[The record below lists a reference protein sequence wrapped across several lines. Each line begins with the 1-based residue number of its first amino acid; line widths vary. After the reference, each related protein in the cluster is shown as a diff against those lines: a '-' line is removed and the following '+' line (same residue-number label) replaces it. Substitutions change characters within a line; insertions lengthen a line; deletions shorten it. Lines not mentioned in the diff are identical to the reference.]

1 MVSLLRPLLVALVLA
16 VPAAAAAEPRDGL
29 ESVEM
34 DALRERMR
42 RWDGL
47 AQAWFRLQSG
57 DADGARKDVQTLL
70 RGTPGD
76 PDALH
81 LLGIAAAAQ
90 GRDLQAL
97 HVLRTSL
104 RRRADPWVG
113 THLVHLLVR
122 RGNDRGALRTS
133 EKLRERLP
141 GDPQV
146 RRAHAYALVASGQ
159 TSAARVELQA
169 LEREHPDAQTAHR
182 LALLHTEL
190 GEDEAALAAIRR
202 AVDRDPE
209 RGDYRLDLFKRL
221 EAVGDW
227 TGLSTA
233 ASEAGADAV
242 GGGRADF
249 YKAIALVRLG
259 ESADAVEAFSRV
271 VSHGSPDPVALA
283 GAAGHLL
290 QLGAYAPAEASARAA
305 VADRPEDPALHHLL
319 AMTLTRQTREQ
330 EALAYYRRAA
340 DLLPDDASYRFDLL
354 VSLCTL
360 GRSAELAPALDRA
373 VRDFG
378 ADPRFPALRERC
390 VAD

>member
-1 MVSLLRPLLVALVLA
+1 MVSLLRTLLLVSLLTLPASA
-16 VPAAAAAEPRDGL
+16 VAEPRDGL

-34 DALRERMR
+34 DALRDRMR

-57 DADGARKDVQTLL
+57 DADGARKDVQALL

-81 LLGIAAAAQ
+81 LLGIAAAAG

-122 RGNDRGALRTS
+122 RGNTKGALRTS
-133 EKLRERLP
+133 GKLVERLP
-141 GDPQV
+141 SDPQA
-146 RRAHAYALVASGQ
+146 RRAHAYALVASGE

-169 LEREHPDAQTAHR
+169 LEREHPDAATAHR

-190 GEDEAALAAIRR
+190 GENDAALAAIRR
-202 AVDRDPE
+202 AVDRDPS

-227 TGLSTA
+227 TGLVAA

-249 YKAIALVRLG
+249 YRGVALVRIG
-259 ESADAVEAFSRV
+259 DDEAAVEALSRV
-271 VSHGSPDPVALA
+271 VAHGTPDPVALA
-283 GAAGHLL
+283 GSAGHLL
-290 QLGAYAPAEASARAA
+290 QLGAYGPAETTARAA
-305 VADRPEDPALHHLL
+305 VAGRGEDPALHHLL
-319 AMTLTRQTREQ
+319 AMTLTRQTREA

-340 DLLPDDASYRFDLL
+340 DLLPDDAGYRFDLL

-360 GRSAELAPALDRA
+360 ERAGELEPALDRA
-373 VRDFG
+373 LRDFG
-378 ADPRFPALRERC
+378 DDPRFAALADRC
-390 VAD
+390 PVD